1 MIKLDEKY
9 SKSITWI
16 VLLVFLS
23 FNNLSDS
30 MAQEL
35 WKSDKYAY
43 SVEIPSG
50 YSIRKP
56 TGKNIDL
63 SLQSED
69 HAIASNINVVVRDIS
84 LETDDY
90 DFSIWDTDLKSMFY
104 EMEVGG
110 RQYGLDIKVIDY
122 GKTMVAGHEALWYH
136 QVDGSIFT
144 MVYDIKV
151 IQYYYHLAYAMP
163 IAAKERLMPVWYRFI
178 NQLKFMNK

>member
-84 LETDDY
+84 LER
-90 DFSIWDTDLKSMFY
+90 WK
-104 EMEVGG
+104 
-110 RQYGLDIKVIDY
+110 
-122 GKTMVAGHEALWYH
+122 
-136 QVDGSIFT
+136 
-144 MVYDIKV
+144 
-151 IQYYYHLAYAMP
+151 
-163 IAAKERLMPVWYRFI
+163 
-178 NQLKFMNK
+178 